1 MKTIPFRFVAAL
13 SFCLFL
19 LNSQSTQAQTFVN
32 FETNFGDIEIE
43 LFDLDAPLSVA
54 NFLGYVERGDYDGTL
69 FHRTQSV
76 DANSSIA
83 IVQGGGFL
91 TDSTPIATLPPV
103 VNEFSTDR
111 LNVTGTIAYAR
122 TADPDSATSQFF
134 FNTTDN
140 PALDTQLFTVFGEV
154 TAGIDV
160 VNQIQGLDV
169 ITATG
174 VAGVLADFPVADATL
189 GPAEI
194 VAEDNLV
201 ILTQAS
207 VVVSVPEPTA
217 AVVLAFGGVILS
229 TRRRRTLT
237 A

>member
-1 MKTIPFRFVAAL
+1 MKTIPFRFIAAL

-19 LNSQSTQAQTFVN
+19 FNSQSTQAQTLVN

-69 FHRTQSV
+69 FHRTQSFAT
-76 DANSSIA
+76 DGIG

-174 VAGVLADFPVADATL
+174 ATGVLADLPVADATL

-194 VAEDNLV
+194 LAEDNLV

>member
-32 FETNFGDIEIE
+32 FETNFGNIEIE

-69 FHRTQSV
+69 FHRTQSI

-91 TDSTPIATLPPV
+91 TNSVPIPTLPPI

-111 LNVTGTIAYAR
+111 LNVAGTIAYAR
-122 TADPDSATSQFF
+122 LEDPDTATSQFF
-134 FNTTDN
+134 FNTVDN
-140 PALDTQLFTVFGEV
+140 PALDDDAFTVFGRV

-169 ITATG
+169 ITAEG
-174 VAGVLADFPVADATL
+174 VAGVFEDLPVVDATL
-189 GPAEI
+189 ELSEI

-217 AVVLAFGGVILS
+217 AIVLAFGGVILS